1 MKTLLYIC
9 NPAAA
14 TNANIS
20 SSSSTSAVVGLAS
33 TSFAFYNNAVTELN
47 FKAQGDNNDENP
59 NVQCVDAFLTEDKVN
74 VNYYCLHRSGTSPP
88 QRARPLTPTHT

>member
-1 MKTLLYIC
+1 MKTLLCIC

-59 NVQCVDAFLTEDKVN
+59 NVQCVDAFLTEDKVMLTTTASTA
-74 VNYYCLHRSGTSPP
+74 VALHRSGH
-88 QRARPLTPTHT
+88 AL